1 MLVTADLEGMGRKV
15 HLILDEV
22 IERYLVDSEAEIF
35 AKGHQD
41 VVTNLDYKMERHL
54 KAALT
59 GHFPETLFIG
69 EEENHEQLTDAP
81 TWVCDPIDGTL
92 NFTKGIPYYGVQLA
106 LLIDKKPVMSFID
119 LPVLK
124 DRYWAIQGLGAF
136 CGDQRISADVDSVLG
151 QVIVSFG
158 DFSKSNPSSRGY
170 QLNAISALLGKA
182 MRIRIQGASSVDF
195 AFVASQKNGC
205 HILFS
210 KNLWEL
216 APGKMLA
223 EEAGCVT
230 MAIEGSRH
238 GFEGQGLVVAIN
250 EHVLTE
256 VMKAIEGLT

>member
-1 MLVTADLEGMGRKV
+1 MADLEGMGRKV
-15 HLILDEV
+15 HRLLDEV
-22 IERYLVDSEAEIF
+22 IELYLVHSEAEVF
-35 AKGHQD
+35 AKGHLD

-54 KAALT
+54 KAALMEL
-59 GHFPETLFIG
+59 FPETLFIG

-106 LLIDKKPVMSFID
+106 LLVKKKPVMSFID
-119 LPVLK
+119 LPVLGQ
-124 DRYWAIQGLGAF
+124 RYWAIQGLGAF
-136 CGDQRISADVDSVLG
+136 SGEQKIIPDSGSGLD
-151 QVIVSFG
+151 QVIVTFG

-170 QLNAISALLGKA
+170 QLSAMSALIGKA
-182 MRIRIQGASSVDF
+182 MRIRVQGASSVDF

-230 MAIEGSRH
+230 VAIDGSKH

-250 EHVLTE
+250 ENVLTE
-256 VMKAIEGLT
+256 VMNAIEGLT